1 MRPPASFALFSL
13 ALTLALWSPAGRT
26 QSDRDYVFQDEDG
39 HLVLRFA
46 GIGDKALDSS
56 QAYEILNQEFS
67 RMVHDRL
74 HADLQF
80 AGERRDPEWAASM
93 EPQIAEQ
100 VERTRLEYSDLFVEC
115 HAASCRVIMEQRKRW
130 SVPAHVA
137 VLETVQ
143 ESLEAFIADHPESF
157 EPVFLITAY
166 EQENET
172 SHIKAFLRR
181 TGHELHLDAEH
192 GARHE

>member
-1 MRPPASFALFSL
+1 MRAFCSFALISL
-13 ALTLALWSPAGRT
+13 VLAMWPLAGRT

-46 GIGDKALDSS
+46 GIGDKSLDAS

-80 AGERRDPEWAASM
+80 ADERRDPDWAASM
-93 EPQIAEQ
+93 EPRIAAQ
-100 VERTRLEYSDLFVEC
+100 VRHTGLEYSNLFVEC
-115 HAASCRVIMEQRKRW
+115 RVASCRVIMEQPKRW
-130 SVPAHVA
+130 SVPSHVA

-143 ESLEAFIADHPESF
+143 KALEAFIAEHPESF

-166 EQENET
+166 DQENET
-172 SHIKAFLRR
+172 PHIKAFLRR
-181 TGHELHLDAEH
+181 TEH
-192 GARHE
+192 AVPSAPAGTLRPDL